1 MVWLRAASCTM
12 LAYYENV
19 LYGDEGLKIRG
30 IDNELGYFWYLPP
43 NPFLLD
49 TFWQKTRF

>member
-1 MVWLRAASCTM
+1 MNFFFATGSISHFLTMVWLRATSCTM

-30 IDNELGYFWYLPP
+30 IDNELGYF
-43 NPFLLD
+43 
-49 TFWQKTRF
+49 